1 MKYRKGAVADVIWF
15 IAIITVFIIV
25 MRMQLEYSN
34 TATIDSYAKNIVN
47 TEVTRFVSSI
57 SGYAVNSDDCNMYD
71 EDGNKKS
78 DREAMYTLSNAK
90 NNMIANIREEF
101 ANNINLNT
109 RTNGVSDSDV
119 KVYMKEKTGK
129 STIVTVTVSYTVV
142 GSNYDGKSGITSI
155 SNFEI
160 PRKVVVT
167 RIIENP
173 LRFKD

>member
-1 MKYRKGAVADVIWF
+1 MKYRKGAVADVLWF
-15 IAIITVFIIV
+15 IAVITIFIIV

-57 SGYAVNSDDCNMYD
+57 AGYAAEPSDRNMYD

-78 DREAMYTLSNAK
+78 DIDAMNTVSSAINKMIK
-90 NNMIANIREEF
+90 NIQDEF
-101 ANNINLNT
+101 ASNTNLST
-109 RTNGVSDSDV
+109 RTKGISASDIKVS
-119 KVYMKEKTGK
+119 MREKTGK
-129 STIVTVTVSYTVV
+129 STIVTVTVNYTVV
-142 GSNYDGKSGITSI
+142 GSNYNGESGITSI

-167 RIIENP
+167 RTIENP
-173 LRFKD
+173 LRFK

>member
-1 MKYRKGAVADVIWF
+1 MKYRKGSVADVLWF
-15 IAIITVFIIV
+15 VAVITIFIIV

-47 TEVTRFVSSI
+47 TEVTKFVSSI
-57 SGYAVNSDDCNMYD
+57 SGYATESTHRNMYN

-78 DREAMYTLSNAK
+78 DREAEKTVSDAK
-90 NNMIANIREEF
+90 DTMIKNIQYEF
-101 ANNINLNT
+101 AANTNLST
-109 RTNGVSDSDV
+109 RTKGISSSDV
-119 KVYMKEKTGK
+119 KVDMKEKTGK

-142 GSNYDGKSGITSI
+142 GSNYNGESGITSM

-167 RIIENP
+167 RTIENP
-173 LRFKD
+173 LRFK

>member
-1 MKYRKGAVADVIWF
+1 MKYRKGSVTDVIWF
-15 IAIITVFIIV
+15 IAVITIFIIV

-57 SGYAVNSDDCNMYD
+57 SGYSVNSANCNMYD
-71 EDGNKKS
+71 TDGNKKS
-78 DREAMYTLSNAK
+78 DREAMNTVSDAK
-90 NNMIANIREEF
+90 NNMIKHIQDEF
-101 ANNINLNT
+101 ASNINLNT
-109 RTNGVSDSDV
+109 RTKGISANDV
-119 KVYMKEKTGK
+119 KVSMKDRTGK

-142 GSNYDGKSGITSI
+142 GSNYDGKSGITSM

-173 LRFKD
+173 LRFK

>member
-1 MKYRKGAVADVIWF
+1 MKYRKGSVADVLWF

-57 SGYAVNSDDCNMYD
+57 AGYAAEPSDRNMYN
-71 EDGNKKS
+71 EDGDKKS
-78 DREAMYTLSNAK
+78 DSEAEETVSNAINTMVK
-90 NNMIANIREEF
+90 NIQDEF
-101 ANNINLNT
+101 ADNVNLST
-109 RTNGVSDSDV
+109 RTKGISASDV
-119 KVYMKEKTGK
+119 KVEMKEKTGK

-142 GSNYDGKSGITSI
+142 GSNYNGESGITNI

-167 RIIENP
+167 RTIENP
-173 LRFKD
+173 LRFK

>member
-47 TEVTRFVSSI
+47 SEVTRFVSSI
-57 SGYAVNSDDCNMYD
+57 SGYAVNPTDLNMYD
-71 EDGNKKS
+71 EAGNKKS
-78 DREAMYTLSNAK
+78 NREAIDTVATAK
-90 NNMIANIREEF
+90 NNMIKNIQDAF
-101 ANNINLNT
+101 KSNTNLST
-109 RTNGVSDSDV
+109 RTKGVTTNDV
-119 KVYMKEKTGK
+119 EVAMKEKTGK
-129 STIVTVTVSYTVV
+129 STIVTVTVKYVV
-142 GSNYDGKSGITSI
+142 IGSNYDGKSGVTSM

-173 LRFKD
+173 LRFK